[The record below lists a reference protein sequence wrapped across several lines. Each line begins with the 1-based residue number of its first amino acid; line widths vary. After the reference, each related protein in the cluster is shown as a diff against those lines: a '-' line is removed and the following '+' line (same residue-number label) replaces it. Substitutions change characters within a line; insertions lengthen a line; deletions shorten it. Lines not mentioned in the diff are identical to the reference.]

1 MPWARGAVAG
11 VKVVCDLIRCESEAP
26 PLQPQ
31 CRRWAAGGHRGPG
44 GPSGGLPLWPE
55 ATMLRTR
62 TTPEE
67 DRWAQSLSVPEPRT
81 REEAPASSQ
90 LLVQRSVQRS
100 VHGLSP
106 RPHGSNDCSL
116 SSTRLTGHQVP
127 CQQLRLCHLI
137 SSSFC
142 YLRFTGGKNEV
153 PGHVSNKRWRRVG
166 PGGLPPSAP
175 CFSPAA
181 PLVRPQA
188 SATAPWWLASSALRN
203 HSTTFGAKP

>member
-31 CRRWAAGGHRGPG
+31 CRRWAAGGHRGAG

-67 DRWAQSLSVPEPRT
+67 DRWAQALSVPEPRT

-90 LLVQRSVQRS
+90 LLVQRSVQR
-100 VHGLSP
+100 
-106 RPHGSNDCSL
+106 C
-116 SSTRLTGHQVP
+116 
-127 CQQLRLCHLI
+127 
-137 SSSFC
+137 
-142 YLRFTGGKNEV
+142 
-153 PGHVSNKRWRRVG
+153 
-166 PGGLPPSAP
+166 
-175 CFSPAA
+175 
-181 PLVRPQA
+181 VRPAGRDESA
-188 SATAPWWLASSALRN
+188 SAWE
-203 HSTTFGAKP
+203 